1 MNLTAR
7 QRKLLYGFLIVVL
20 TIPIIWLGRPAT
32 KDDSGGQLAGMRAE
46 YKLGEASLGEI
57 DPSSATM
64 NLVLLGLRGIATDVL
79 WIDAIEQ
86 KRTKNW
92 GQLRTTVKSITL
104 LQPHYI
110 KVWDFQGWN
119 LAYNVSAEWDAVA
132 GRYYWVKEGAKF
144 LQDGTSLNRDVP
156 ELPYWEGRIIG
167 QKIGVADEWRYYR
180 RYFKVDPDPQFQGGP
195 DPEINPLG
203 LDNYLAGRLR
213 YLEANEKEAKP
224 GVDQHIEARYLFRSK
239 PAHSLIDFAMVQHRE
254 GVFGEVSKKAWED
267 AYVSWT
273 EDFGREEYASLR
285 GNSNMRIRMD
295 TTDEELLAVARQN
308 DVSPD
313 EENIAVEA
321 LRRDVTSMQNIVN
334 YRYWKRRANAEQQ
347 DTTVEAHRLL
357 YRAEQAVFEENNLDE
372 ALQLVEKGLT
382 SYNLAFNEYFQDIKG
397 DEFAIEEALKG
408 VLLLRYIHSLRGTTM
423 PDPAKYGSTIGLL
436 WLSNQASVP
445 QLEATML
452 RQQRGSD

>member
-7 QRKLLYGFLIVVL
+7 QRKLFYGFLIVVL

-32 KDDSGGQLAGMRAE
+32 RDDAGGQLAGMRSK

-64 NLVLLGLRGIATDVL
+64 NLVLLGMRGIATDVL
-79 WIDAIEQ
+79 WHKAIEH
-86 KRTKNW
+86 KKKKNW

-104 LQPHYI
+104 LQPHYV

-132 GRYYWVKEGAKF
+132 SRYYWVKEGAKF
-144 LQDGTSLNRDVP
+144 LQKGTSLNKDVP

-167 QKIGVADEWRYYR
+167 QKIGIADEWRYYR
-180 RYFKVDPDPQFQGGP
+180 RYFKVDPDPRFNGGP

-239 PAHSLIDFAMVQHRE
+239 PAHSLIDFAMIQHRE

-267 AYVSWT
+267 AFIAWT
-273 EDFGREEYASLR
+273 EEFGREEFLTLG
-285 GNSNMRIRMD
+285 GNQDMRIRMD
-295 TTDEELLAVARQN
+295 STDEELRAVARQQN
-308 DVSPD
+308 VSAED
-313 EENIAVEA
+313 ENVILEG
-321 LRRDVTSMQNIVN
+321 LRRDVTAMQNIVN
-334 YRYWKRRANAEQQ
+334 YRYWKRRADAEQQ
-347 DTTVEAHRLL
+347 DSTVEAHRLL
-357 YRAEQAVFEENNLDE
+357 YRAERAVFDENNLDE
-372 ALQLVEKGLT
+372 ALQLVELGLT
-382 SYNLAFNEYFQDIKG
+382 SYNLAFDEYFQGIKH
-397 DEFAIEEALKG
+397 DETAIEEALNG
-408 VLLLRYIHSLRGTTM
+408 VILLRKIHELRGTTM
-423 PDPAKYGSTIGLL
+423 PDPGKYGATISRL
-436 WLSNQASVP
+436 WSNNQAVVP
-445 QLEATML
+445 ELEKRML
-452 RQQRGSD
+452 RQQRGGD